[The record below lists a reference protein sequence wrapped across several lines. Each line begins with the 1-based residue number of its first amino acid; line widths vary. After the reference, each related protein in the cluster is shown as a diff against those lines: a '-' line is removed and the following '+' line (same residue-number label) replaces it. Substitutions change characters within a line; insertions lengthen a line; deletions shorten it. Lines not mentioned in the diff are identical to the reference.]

1 MVWLT
6 TIGCGQQQA
15 SVNRETVADNDDDDD
30 EEDDVRVAPCI
41 SEGVIESEC

>member
-1 MVWLT
+1 MVCLT

-15 SVNRETVADNDDDDD
+15 SVRETVMDNDDDKD

>member
-1 MVWLT
+1 MV
-6 TIGCGQQQA
+6 
-15 SVNRETVADNDDDDD
+15 DNDDDED